1 VTYDIIDDKA
11 IFEGDIVIKLVA
23 EISESAITV
32 TEDNRRPNGLIPYEI
47 DPALPNLHLVY
58 DAIRHVKK
66 SNLIPQA

>member
-23 EISESAITV
+23 EISESAIT
-32 TEDNRRPNGLIPYEI
+32 DNRRPNGLIPYEI